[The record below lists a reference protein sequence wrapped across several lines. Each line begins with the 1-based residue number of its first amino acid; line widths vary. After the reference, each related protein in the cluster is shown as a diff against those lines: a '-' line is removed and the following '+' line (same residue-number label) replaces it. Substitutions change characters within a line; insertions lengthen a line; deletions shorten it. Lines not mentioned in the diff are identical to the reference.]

1 MNGLNRLGDLAYVLI
16 VSSYLVKD
24 VLWLRTMACLASV
37 CILVFNF
44 FILPVPLWVI
54 VRWNTVMLAINLTQ
68 MIILVRDRRDTQ
80 MNEEEAEIY
89 STVFK
94 NLSPVEFK
102 KLLRLGIRRDVPA
115 EMVLV
120 REGEKIEN
128 LTLLY
133 SGSAVVIRQGKTV
146 ATLKDGVFIGEMSF
160 ITHKNAS
167 ATVTTNRASRLIQWT
182 LDPLNRLLI
191 RNPSLGV
198 SLQAVL
204 GADMAHKLEE

>member
-1 MNGLNRLGDLAYVLI
+1 MVGFDRLGDVAYMLI

-24 VLWLRTMACLASV
+24 VLWLRAIACLASV
-37 CILVFNF
+37 CILTFNF
-44 FILPVPLWVI
+44 FVLPAPLWVI
-54 VRWNTVMLAINLTQ
+54 VRWNAVMLVINLVQ
-68 MIILVRDRRDTQ
+68 MIILVHDRRDTQ
-80 MNEEEAEIY
+80 MNEEEAEIH

-102 KLLRLGIRRDVPA
+102 KLLRLGVRRDVPA
-115 EMVLV
+115 EKLLV
-120 REGEKIEN
+120 REGEKMEN

-133 SGSAVVIRQGKTV
+133 SGAAAVIRQGKQV
-146 ATLKDGVFIGEMSF
+146 ATLKDGAFIGEMSF

-167 ATVTTNRASRLIQWT
+167 ATVTTNRASKIIQWPF
-182 LDPLNRLLI
+182 DPLNRLLI

-204 GADMAHKLEE
+204 GTDMAHKLE